1 MTSRCKLN
9 FCRRRGVVD
18 SERSSRNPNTSRRN
32 RHPAR
37 ISISQSRRLRSCVP
51 PDFGFLAASS
61 VRGRY
66 IVGFARTAARPWNRF
81 TPIFTERGLPTA
93 AISGYLFR
101 GAFASIR
108 SRAYRG
114 TKPPCLSR
122 RASG

>member
-37 ISISQSRRLRSCVP
+37 ISISQDFSTARL
-51 PDFGFLAASS
+51 PDAK
-61 VRGRY
+61 RTPCEGR
-66 IVGFARTAARPWNRF
+66 
-81 TPIFTERGLPTA
+81 LP
-93 AISGYLFR
+93 ISGYLFR